1 VRLRRTIIYAVAVI
15 FAVALLSRMA
25 AYTVRFT
32 EAAVLTTFGKADPE
46 SSVKRAPGLYL
57 KWPQP
62 IQSVTKYDT
71 RARFVESR
79 LEQQQTA
86 DDRLVVVEPYC
97 TWRVDD
103 PLVFF
108 QRFSSQGERAAD
120 HYKAAER
127 AVLDYLRSAAGG
139 TSRYRMTDLF
149 TTGGEGSK
157 IPELEKRMSDSMT
170 GSELVSSRA
179 IAIVDVGI
187 SRIILPEATTTEV
200 FNTIRADRNRLIK
213 NLETQGEA
221 EASKIISNAERDAAR
236 IREFAR
242 AYAAEIRQRGDEEA
256 SVYMAQMNESPELAI
271 FLKNVEF
278 IRELVAKRI
287 TLIFDTGMPGFE
299 ALSPRAVNDA
309 EHGVIPGVER
319 WMRDVASRNGGRP
332 AVESAPP
339 ARPPEEKP

>member
-1 VRLRRTIIYAVAVI
+1 MRLRRTIIYAVAVI

-46 SSVKRAPGLYL
+46 SSVKRTPGLYL

-120 HYKAAER
+120 HYKAAEK

-149 TTGGEGSK
+149 TTGGEASK
-157 IPELEKRMSDSMT
+157 IPELEKLMNESMT
-170 GSELVSSRA
+170 ASELVSSRA

-187 SRIILPEATTTEV
+187 SRIILPEATTVEV
-200 FNTIRADRNRLIK
+200 FNTIRAGRNLLIK
-213 NLETQGEA
+213 KMESEGES
-221 EASKIISNAERDAAR
+221 EASAIISDAEKNAGR
-236 IREFAR
+236 IRAFAQ
-242 AYAAEIRQRGDEEA
+242 AFAAEIRRRGDEEA
-256 SVYMAQMNESPELAI
+256 SVYVAQMNESPELAI

-309 EHGVIPGVER
+309 ERGVIPGVER
-319 WMRDVASRNGGRP
+319 WMRDIASRSGGRP
-332 AVESAPP
+332 SAEPP
-339 ARPPEEKP
+339 APPEEKQ